1 MSNRNFEFAGHR
13 ILIGDFISKSN
24 ASTVLPNAK
33 TVICTTQMEEEHPE
47 FFTSEKWNKVLSFA
61 ASRIQLAGGVNSV
74 LRCMNLPTLADEA
87 VAEPQDLQGT
97 LKALAL
103 SQTMPTPSVPRPPM
117 CLVAGASLGDK
128 LKSVRTTFFE
138 IRKSASV
145 RSLMKTAQEM
155 IVYGLPIKCLEA
167 VVLAT
172 YLTAP
177 MMDIERIPCSFK
189 SECGSETY
197 RHIVLLIRHG
207 DRWGALGISRRP
219 DLMDKPLSF
228 KSLPEI
234 LKEFKKAY
242 ENNGHRLVK
251 IKLGLPITHDTSSNE
266 RFTWK
271 YLSLYV
277 NALVIQ
283 DQERQLDKYIR
294 GLRGGM

>member
-1 MSNRNFEFAGHR
+1 
-13 ILIGDFISKSN
+13 
-24 ASTVLPNAK
+24 
-33 TVICTTQMEEEHPE
+33 MEEEHPE
-47 FFTSEKWNKVLSFA
+47 FFTSEKWNNVLSFA

-74 LRCMNLPTLADEA
+74 LRCMNLPTLDDEA
-87 VAEPQDLQGT
+87 VAEPQDLQAT

-117 CLVAGASLGDK
+117 CLAAGASLVDK
-128 LKSVRTTFFE
+128 LKSVQTYIDRLGYNHLGTTFFE

-189 SECGSETY
+189 SECGLETY

-294 GLRGGM
+294 GLRGG